1 MKNFYSKSSHDIPEG
16 LTKPSSSFKKF
27 VWLSVL
33 GLLFFIIIYFTLIIW
48 FGRLAYYSFLDD
60 GSFWNY
66 VLAGGYAFLCL
77 FMIKSLFIFN
87 KREENPLD
95 TYITEEKEPALFDY
109 LYKLADE
116 AGAPRPKK
124 VFLSS
129 RVNASVSYDLSI
141 VNLIFPSKKNL
152 EIGLGLINVLSLGEF
167 KAVLAHEFGHFAQR
181 SMLLGRYVYV
191 AQQIAVQIINKRD
204 IFDNFLAGISSI
216 DIRISWIGWILSI
229 LVWAVRS
236 LIETCFSIV
245 IIAQRALSR
254 EMEFQADLVAVSLTG
269 SDALI
274 HALSK
279 LQVADEAYDRALNA
293 VNTKLEDK
301 KAVHNLFKLQTNY
314 IEKMSWVLND
324 HSYGKSPQIADINP
338 ESNRIFGNRIFNPPK
353 MWSTHPADQDREENA
368 KKIYIAAE
376 IDERPAEILLSD
388 ATKYEVEMTA
398 KLIATGKIETEI
410 ISDEESIE
418 FQNKKYFNWT
428 FLDPKYQS
436 NFLNR
441 FFTLNFE
448 SVDQMYSLDIND
460 SEIASNFESLYQTK
474 LSKKLDNLK
483 EVKEEIAAINLIISG
498 PITIEKR
505 EIWHRG
511 ERIKRKDVKTVLN
524 KLAQEEASILNELS
538 THDLLCRSIHYKTAS
553 LLDSNW
559 ANYIKSIGSLVH
571 YSEHAIADIEDAA
584 RKYHNVV
591 SIALAD
597 GNVSSEELTAIL
609 NAGNDYYKSISS
621 SYQKSKKIQLN
632 KELLANS
639 NKENYADFFEEFKLS
654 SPTGDNINKWSQVID
669 GWANEALSGLS
680 FLRNS
685 SLEHL
690 LDIEEDIKSAFLNN
704 KPIARKTPDAI
715 TIVDSYKLLTP
726 GTERPIQR
734 KLKLWD
740 RFMMGEG
747 FFGATAKFA
756 ISSVLIG
763 GALFLGSF
771 SQSTDLTIYNGL
783 EMDVTV
789 IVNGQ
794 EEIKIPTKNNK
805 SIPIDYNT
813 DYDIITNG
821 PNGVEIESFVGTSGS
836 PGQEYVYNI
845 ANAGV
850 FFEYTAYYGSGNG
863 FIPKQRNI
871 GAKRWFNSTADYVLK
886 TPPER
891 DDIGTKKDVLVAY
904 SDINPYDMVAIVSDS
919 LELKKLIY
927 THVKWDTAESINILN
942 WLSLLQIS
950 DKPQDIIDQRIQNL
964 GDDMISRRAKMDLAD
979 TNEKNIICN
988 QINEAFRK
996 NTNDPDLHYLSTR
1009 CLDDSDNQDNK
1020 FTQGYEQWND
1030 HPWLAYAAAHIYAK
1044 NENWEKSLSAFNSA
1058 SNINGLK
1065 GVIALNAERVRRKA
1079 SNNGKKEKLN
1089 FTSDD
1094 LEYYLNID
1102 NRSLT
1107 KFSKDP
1113 NYAYVL
1119 ISQGK
1124 LNQAYDFIK
1133 SYERDIPY
1141 IIRFLSVSDGVSEEI
1156 KNEAKSLNDDEGI
1169 SSNTVWYSLAFNIIE
1184 NKDYTKNLMDIENMG
1199 IPKTDLDQFIQSI
1212 ISNDYTKAENIIKQ
1226 QQLYFKGYMY
1236 AIGYIIGKSKAPVAW
1251 KSNANDLLFA
1261 HEKPFLGKS

>member
-1 MKNFYSKSSHDIPEG
+1 MKNLYSKSSHSIPDG
-16 LTKPSSSFKKF
+16 LTKPSASFKKF

-33 GLLFFIIIYFTLIIW
+33 GLLFFIVIYISLIIW
-48 FGRLAYYSFLDD
+48 FGRLAYYSFLDE

-87 KREENPLD
+87 KKEKNPLD
-95 TYITEEKEPALFDY
+95 KYITEKEEPTLFDY

-116 AGAPRPKK
+116 AGAPRPSK
-124 VFLSS
+124 VFLSP

-141 VNLIFPSKKNL
+141 INLIFPSKKNL
-152 EIGLGLINVLSLGEF
+152 EIGLGLMNVLSLGEF

-274 HALSK
+274 HALYK
-279 LQVADEAYDRALNA
+279 LQIADEAYDHALNA
-293 VNTKLEDK
+293 VNSKLEDK
-301 KAVHNLFKLQTNY
+301 KAIHNLFKLQSNY
-314 IEKMSWVLND
+314 IKKMSWVLND
-324 HSYGKSPQIADINP
+324 HSYGKSPQIVDTNP
-338 ESNRIFGNRIFNPPK
+338 ESNRIFEDRIFNPPK

-388 ATKYEVEMTA
+388 ATKYEVEITA
-398 KLIATGKIETEI
+398 KLIATSKIETEI
-410 ISDEESIE
+410 ISDQESLE

-448 SVDQMYSLDIND
+448 SVDQMYSLDISN
-460 SEIASNFESLYQTK
+460 SEITSNFESLYQTT
-474 LSKKLDNLK
+474 LSKTLDNLK
-483 EVKEEIAAINLIISG
+483 EVKEEIVAINLIVNG

-511 ERIKRKDVKTVLN
+511 ERIKRKDVKAVLN
-524 KLAQEEASILNELS
+524 KLALEESSLLDELK
-538 THDLLCRSIHYKTAS
+538 TQDTLCRSTYYKAAS
-553 LLDSNW
+553 IIDNNWSN
-559 ANYIKSIGSLVH
+559 YLKSISSLVH

-597 GNVSSEELTAIL
+597 GNVSSDELTAIL
-609 NAGNDYYKSISS
+609 NSGNDYYKSIRSS
-621 SYQKSKKIQLN
+621 FLKSKKIQLN
-632 KELLANS
+632 KELLENS
-639 NKENYADFFEEFKLS
+639 NKESYADFFEEFKLS
-654 SPTGDNINKWSQVID
+654 SPTGENINKWSQVID
-669 GWANEALSGLS
+669 GWANQALNGLN

-690 LDIEEDIKSAFLNN
+690 LDIEEDIKNAYLTNN
-704 KPIARKTPDAI
+704 QIAKRIPNPI
-715 TIVDSYKLLTP
+715 TIADSYKLLVP

-771 SQSTDLTIYNGL
+771 SQSTSLTIYNGL
-783 EMDVTV
+783 EIDVTV
-789 IVNGQ
+789 VINEQ
-794 EEIKIPTKNNK
+794 EQIQIPAKNNK
-805 SIPIDYNT
+805 SISIDYNT
-813 DYDIITNG
+813 DYNIVTNRFDG
-821 PNGVEIESFVGTSGS
+821 SNIENFNETSGS
-836 PGQEYVYNI
+836 PGQEHVYNI

-863 FIPKQRNI
+863 YIPKQRNI
-871 GAKRWFNSTADYVLK
+871 GAKRWFASEADYILK

-891 DDIGTKKDVLVAY
+891 DEIGTKKDVLVAY
-904 SDINPYDMVAIVSDS
+904 SDINPYDMISVVSDS
-919 LELKKLIY
+919 SELKKLIY
-927 THVKWDTAESINILN
+927 AHVKWDTEESTNILN
-942 WLSLLQIS
+942 WLSLLQFS
-950 DKPQDIIDQRIQNL
+950 DNPQEVIDQRIQNL
-964 GDDMISRRAKMDLAD
+964 GNDMVSKRARMDLA
-979 TNEKNIICN
+979 NIEEKNKICN
-988 QINEAFRK
+988 EIKESFIK
-996 NTNDPDLHYLSTR
+996 NKNSPDLYYLNTR
-1009 CLDDSDNQDNK
+1009 CLEDSDYQDNK
-1020 FTQGYEQWND
+1020 FLKGYEQWNN

-1044 NENWEKSLSAFNSA
+1044 NENWEKSLLAFNSA
-1058 SNINGLK
+1058 SKVNSLK
-1065 GVIALNAERVRRKA
+1065 EIIAINAEKVRRKI
-1079 SNNGKKEKLN
+1079 NRYGEKGKLN
-1089 FTSDD
+1089 FTTND
-1094 LEYYLNID
+1094 LEYYLGID
-1102 NRSLT
+1102 NRKLT
-1107 KFSKDP
+1107 KFNDDP
-1113 NYAYVL
+1113 NYAFVL
-1119 ISQGK
+1119 MLQGK
-1124 LNQAYDFIK
+1124 LNEAYDFIK
-1133 SYERDIPY
+1133 SYEENKPY
-1141 IIRFLSVSDGVSEEI
+1141 ILRFLAVSDGASNKI
-1156 KNEAKSLNDDEGI
+1156 KNDVKLLNDQEGI
-1169 SSNTVWYSLAFNIIE
+1169 NNSTIWYSLAFNLLE
-1184 NKDYTKNLMDIENMG
+1184 KKDYTKNVKNIENLG
-1199 IPKTDLDQFIQSI
+1199 VTKTDLDQYIQLI
-1212 ISNDYTKAENIIKQ
+1212 KAGNYQKAENVIKK

-1236 AIGYIIGKSKAPVAW
+1236 AVGYIINKSDAPTTW
-1251 KSNANDLLFA
+1251 KNNANDLLLA
-1261 HEKPFLGKS
+1261 HEKPFLGK

>member
-1 MKNFYSKSSHDIPEG
+1 MKDLYIKSSHITPEG
-16 LTKPSSSFKKF
+16 LTKPSSSFRKH

-33 GLLFFIIIYFTLIIW
+33 GLLLFIIIYLTLIIW
-48 FGRLAYYSFLDD
+48 FGRLAYYSFLDE

-87 KREENPLD
+87 KKEQNPLD
-95 TYITEEKEPALFDY
+95 KYITEKEEPILFDY

-116 AGAPRPKK
+116 TGAPRPKK
-124 VFLSS
+124 VFLSP

-141 VNLIFPSKKNL
+141 INLIFPSKKNL
-152 EIGLGLINVLSLGEF
+152 EIGLGLMNVLSLGEF

-279 LQVADEAYDRALNA
+279 LQVADEAYDHALNA
-293 VNTKLEDK
+293 VNIKLEDK
-301 KAVHNLFKLQTNY
+301 KAIHNLFKLQTNY

-324 HSYGKSPQIADINP
+324 NTYGKSPKIVSIHP
-338 ESNRIFGNRIFNPPK
+338 ESNRIFGDRVFNPPK

-368 KKIYIAAE
+368 KKTYISAE

-398 KLIATGKIETEI
+398 KLIATGKIQTEV
-410 ISDEESIE
+410 ISDEESLD

-448 SVDQMYSLDIND
+448 NVEQMYALNIPDDQVI
-460 SEIASNFESLYQTK
+460 SNFESIYQEK
-474 LSKKLDNLK
+474 LAKKLENLK
-483 EVKEEIAAINLIISG
+483 EVKEEVAAINLIFNG

-511 ERIKRKDVKTVLN
+511 ERIKRKDVKKLLN
-524 KLAQEEASILNELS
+524 KLAQEELSILDDLKK
-538 THDLLCRSIHYKTAS
+538 HDILCRSIYYKTATY
-553 LLDSNW
+553 LDNNW
-559 ANYIKSIGSLVH
+559 ANYLKSITSLVH
-571 YSEHAIADIEDAA
+571 YAEHAIADIEDAA

-591 SIALAD
+591 TIALAD
-597 GNVSSEELTAIL
+597 GNVSSEELTGIL
-609 NAGNDYYKSISS
+609 NAGNDYYKSIRSS
-621 SYQKSKKIQLN
+621 FKKSEEIQLN
-632 KELLANS
+632 KELLENS
-639 NKENYADFFEEFKLS
+639 NKERYSSFFEEFKLS
-654 SPTGDNINKWSQVID
+654 SPTGDNIDKWSQVVD
-669 GWANEALSGLS
+669 GWANQALIGLN

-690 LDIEEDIKSAFLNN
+690 LDIEEDVKNAFLTNTS
-704 KPIARKTPDAI
+704 IDRIIPDKV

-726 GTERPIQR
+726 GKERPIQR

-740 RFMMGEG
+740 RFIMGEG
-747 FFGATAKFA
+747 IFGATAKFA

-771 SQSTDLTIYNGL
+771 SQSTNLTIYNGL

-789 IVNGQ
+789 IINGQ
-794 EEIKIPTKNNK
+794 EEIEIPAKNNE

-813 DYDIITNG
+813 NYDIVTNG
-821 PNGVEIESFVGTSGS
+821 SNGIKIESFIGTSGS
-836 PGQEYVYNI
+836 PGQESIYNI

-850 FFEYTAYYGSGNG
+850 FFEYTAYYGSGNS
-863 FIPKQRNI
+863 FIPKQRNV
-871 GAKRWFNSTADYVLK
+871 GAKRWFNSTVDYVLK

-904 SDINPYDMVAIVSDS
+904 SDINPYDMISIVSDS
-919 LELKKLIY
+919 SELKKLIY
-927 THVKWDTAESINILN
+927 THVKWDTAESTNILN
-942 WLSLLQIS
+942 WLSLLQFS
-950 DKPQDIIDQRIQNL
+950 DNPQDVIDHRIKNL
-964 GDDMISRRAKMDLAD
+964 GNDMVSRRAKMDLAD
-979 TNEKNIICN
+979 INGKNKICN
-988 QINEAFRK
+988 EIKESFTKDSDN
-996 NTNDPDLHYLSTR
+996 PDLYYLNTR
-1009 CLDDSDNQDNK
+1009 CLEDSNYQDSTFIK
-1020 FTQGYEQWND
+1020 GFEQWND
-1030 HPWLAYAAAHIYAK
+1030 HPWLAYAAAHIYGK
-1044 NENWEKSLSAFNSA
+1044 NENWEKSLFAFNSA
-1058 SNINGLK
+1058 SKINSLK
-1065 GVIALNAERVRRKA
+1065 EIIAINAERVRRKM
-1079 SNNGKKEKLN
+1079 SSNGKKEKLN
-1089 FTSDD
+1089 FTTSD
-1094 LEYYLNID
+1094 LEYYLDID
-1102 NRSLT
+1102 NRKLT
-1107 KFSKDP
+1107 KFSNDP

-1119 ISQGK
+1119 LQQGK
-1124 LNQAYDFIK
+1124 LNEAYDFIK
-1133 SYERDIPY
+1133 SYEDSRPY
-1141 IIRFLSVSDGVSEEI
+1141 ILRFLAVSDNISDEI
-1156 KNEAKSLNDDEGI
+1156 KNEAKSLNDQEGI
-1169 SSNTVWYSLAFNIIE
+1169 NSSTIWYSLALNMLE
-1184 NKDYTKNLMDIENMG
+1184 KKDYTKNLIDIENLG
-1199 IPKTDLDQFIQSI
+1199 IPKTDLDEFIKSI
-1212 ISNDYTKAENIIKQ
+1212 TSGDYTEAENIIKK
-1226 QQLYFKGYMY
+1226 QQLYCKGHMY
-1236 AIGYIIGKSKAPVAW
+1236 ALGYIVNKSDAPVAW
-1251 KSNANDLLFA
+1251 KNNANDLLLA
-1261 HEKPFLGKS
+1261 HEKPYLGKL

>member
-1 MKNFYSKSSHDIPEG
+1 MKNLYSKSSHSIPDG
-16 LTKPSSSFKKF
+16 LTKPSASFKKF

-33 GLLFFIIIYFTLIIW
+33 GLLFFIVIYISLIIW

-87 KREENPLD
+87 KKEKNPLD
-95 TYITEEKEPALFDY
+95 KYITEKEEPTLFDY

-116 AGAPRPKK
+116 AGAPRPSK
-124 VFLSS
+124 VFLSP

-141 VNLIFPSKKNL
+141 INLIFPSKKNL
-152 EIGLGLINVLSLGEF
+152 EIGLGLMNVLSLGEF

-274 HALSK
+274 HALYK
-279 LQVADEAYDRALNA
+279 LQIADEAYDHALNA
-293 VNTKLEDK
+293 VNSKLEDK
-301 KAVHNLFKLQTNY
+301 KAIHNLFKLQSNY
-314 IEKMSWVLND
+314 IKKMSWVLND
-324 HSYGKSPQIADINP
+324 HSYGKSPQIIDTLP
-338 ESNRIFGNRIFNPPK
+338 ESNRIFKDRIFNPPK

-388 ATKYEVEMTA
+388 ATKFEIEITA
-398 KLIATGKIETEI
+398 ELIATSKIETEI
-410 ISDEESIE
+410 ISDEESLE

-448 SVDQMYSLDIND
+448 SVNQMYSLEISD
-460 SEIASNFESLYQTK
+460 SEITSNFESLYQTK
-474 LSKKLDNLK
+474 LSKTIDDLK
-483 EVKEEIAAINLIISG
+483 EVKEEIAAINLITSG

-524 KLAQEEASILNELS
+524 KLAQEESFLLDELR
-538 THDLLCRSIHYKTAS
+538 TQDTLCRSTYYKTAS
-553 LLDSNW
+553 LIDNNW
-559 ANYIKSIGSLVH
+559 ANYLKSISSLVH

-597 GNVSSEELTAIL
+597 GNVSSDELTAIL
-609 NAGNDYYKSISS
+609 NAGNDYYKSIRSS
-621 SYQKSKKIQLN
+621 FLKSKKIQLN
-632 KELLANS
+632 KELLENS
-639 NKENYADFFEEFKLS
+639 NKESYADFFEEFQLS
-654 SPTGDNINKWSQVID
+654 SPTGENINKWSQVID
-669 GWANEALSGLS
+669 GWASQALIGLN

-690 LDIEEDIKSAFLNN
+690 LDIEEDIKNAYLTNTQIT
-704 KPIARKTPDAI
+704 KRIPTPI
-715 TIVDSYKLLTP
+715 TIADSYKLLVP

-747 FFGATAKFA
+747 IFGATAKFA

-771 SQSTDLTIYNGL
+771 SQSTNLTIYNGL
-783 EMDVTV
+783 ETDVTV
-789 IVNGQ
+789 AINGQ
-794 EEIKIPTKNNK
+794 KRVKIPAKNNE
-805 SIPIDYNT
+805 SISIDYNT
-813 DYDIITNG
+813 DYNIVTNRFDG
-821 PNGVEIESFVGTSGS
+821 SNIEKFNETSGS

-850 FFEYTAYYGSGNG
+850 FFEYTAYYGSGNSY
-863 FIPKQRNI
+863 IPKQRNI
-871 GAKRWFNSTADYVLK
+871 GAKRWFSSEADYILK

-904 SDINPYDMVAIVSDS
+904 SDINPYDMISMVSDS
-919 LELKKLIY
+919 SELKKLIC
-927 THVKWDTAESINILN
+927 THVKWDTEESTNILN
-942 WLSLLQIS
+942 WLSLLQFS
-950 DKPQDIIDQRIQNL
+950 DTPKEIIDQRIQNL
-964 GDDMISRRAKMDLAD
+964 GNDMVSKRARMDLANID
-979 TNEKNIICN
+979 EKNKICN
-988 QINEAFRK
+988 EIKESFIKNE
-996 NTNDPDLHYLSTR
+996 NNPDLYYLNTR
-1009 CLDDSDNQDNK
+1009 CLEDSDYQDNTFLK
-1020 FTQGYEQWND
+1020 GYEQWNN

-1044 NENWEKSLSAFNSA
+1044 NENWEKSLLAFNSA
-1058 SNINGLK
+1058 SKINSLK
-1065 GVIALNAERVRRKA
+1065 EIIAINAEKVRRKVN
-1079 SNNGKKEKLN
+1079 SSGKKEKLN
-1089 FTSDD
+1089 FTTND
-1094 LEYYLNID
+1094 LEYYLSID
-1102 NRSLT
+1102 NRKLT
-1107 KFSKDP
+1107 RFNEDP
-1113 NYAYVL
+1113 NYVFVL
-1119 ISQGK
+1119 ILQGK
-1124 LNQAYDFIK
+1124 LNEAYNFIK
-1133 SYERDIPY
+1133 SYEESKPY
-1141 IIRFLSVSDGVSEEI
+1141 ILRFLAVSDGASDKI
-1156 KNEAKSLNDDEGI
+1156 KNDVKLLNDQEGI
-1169 SSNTVWYSLAFNIIE
+1169 NNSTIWYSLAFNLLE
-1184 NKDYTKNLMDIENMG
+1184 KKDYTKNAKDIENLG
-1199 IPKTDLDQFIQSI
+1199 VTKKDLDQYIQLI
-1212 ISNDYTKAENIIKQ
+1212 KARNYQKAENIIKKQ
-1226 QQLYFKGYMY
+1226 QIYFKGYMY
-1236 AIGYIIGKSKAPVAW
+1236 AVGYIINKSDAPTTW
-1251 KSNANDLLFA
+1251 KNNANDLLLA
-1261 HEKPFLGKS
+1261 HEKPFLGE